1 MAAEGENEK
10 RERTPVEMAGIR
22 NSNGKKVEDQR
33 LHSDHYKSVK

>member
-22 NSNGKKVEDQR
+22 NSNGKKVQDQ
-33 LHSDHYKSVK
+33 DHIQTTTNQ